1 MDKIEKRWTKYAEKH
16 LLGRSISRVRY
27 LDKDEA
33 EHLGWHQRS
42 LLLEL
47 DNGTIVFMS
56 RDDEGN
62 DGGTLFGM
70 TTDEELT
77 FPVLW

>member
-1 MDKIEKRWTKYAEKH
+1 MDKIEKKMTAYANKH
-16 LLGRSISRVRY
+16 LLGRSIAQDRY
-27 LDKDEA
+27 LNKDEA
-33 EHLGWHQRS
+33 EHLGWDQRS

-56 RDDEGN
+56 QDDEGN
-62 DGGTLFGM
+62 NGGTLFGM

-77 FPVLW
+77 FSVLW